1 MKNLYLI
8 ILILILIFCSGFDVT
23 ISYQPE
29 VDKLENLFKAVIPL
43 RCGIMY
49 TKVPRGLIISIDEK
63 CFFNKGEVRIKESSL
78 DILDAISYM
87 LVKLPNYCV
96 IENHT
101 EEHDFNENWELSV
114 SRASNLAE
122 YMIKYRK
129 LPIEKVFSL
138 GFGETMPFKDNVAP
152 KNGLNNRIDFVII
165 EYEAKR

>member
-1 MKNLYLI
+1 MSQSLI
-8 ILILILIFCSGFDVT
+8 SLKLINWKIYSKQSFLCDAELCIQKFRAV
-23 ISYQPE
+23 
-29 VDKLENLFKAVIPL
+29 LFIN
-43 RCGIMY
+43 
-49 TKVPRGLIISIDEK
+49 LIISIDEK

-101 EEHDFNENWELSV
+101 EESDFTKNWELSV

-152 KNGLNNRIDFVII
+152 ENGLNNRIDFVII
-165 EYEAKR
+165 EYEARR

>member
-1 MKNLYLI
+1 MKKLYLI
-8 ILILILIFCSGFDVT
+8 ILILISILCSGFNLT

-29 VDKLENLFKAVIPL
+29 VDKLEALFKSVVPL

-78 DILDAISYM
+78 DILDAISY
-87 LVKLPNYCV
+87 LLAKLPNYCV

-101 EEHDFNENWELSV
+101 EEDDFTKNWELSI

-138 GFGETMPFKDNVAP
+138 GFGETMPFRDNVAP

>member
-1 MKNLYLI
+1 MKNLYLV

-29 VDKLENLFKAVIPL
+29 VDKLENLFKAVLPL

-49 TKVPRGLIISIDEK
+49 TKVPRGLIVSIDEN

-78 DILDAISYM
+78 DILDAISCL

-101 EEHDFNENWELSV
+101 EEHEFNENWELSV

-129 LPIEKVFSL
+129 LPVEKVFSL

-165 EYEAKR
+165 EYEARR

>member
-1 MKNLYLI
+1 MKKLYLI
-8 ILILILIFCSGFDVT
+8 ILILIAIFCSGYN
-23 ISYQPE
+23 IE
-29 VDKLENLFKAVIPL
+29 KLESVFKQVMPQK
-43 RCGIMY
+43 CGVLY

-78 DILDAISYM
+78 DILNIISAI
-87 LVKLPNYCV
+87 LTELPNYCV

-101 EEHDFNENWELSV
+101 EEDDYTKNWELSV

-122 YMIKYRK
+122 YMVKYRK

-138 GFGETMPFKDNVAP
+138 GFGESMPFKDNVAP

-165 EYEAKR
+165 EYEARR

>member
-1 MKNLYLI
+1 M
-8 ILILILIFCSGFDVT
+8 
-23 ISYQPE
+23 
-29 VDKLENLFKAVIPL
+29 
-43 RCGIMY
+43 
-49 TKVPRGLIISIDEK
+49 
-63 CFFNKGEVRIKESSL
+63 FFNKGEVRIKESSL
-78 DILDAISYM
+78 DILDAISCL

-129 LPIEKVFSL
+129 LPVEKVFSL

-165 EYEAKR
+165 EYEARR

>member
-1 MKNLYLI
+1 MKNLYVI
-8 ILILILIFCSGFDVT
+8 ILILITIFCSGFDIT
-23 ISYQPE
+23 ISYQPTVE
-29 VDKLENLFKAVIPL
+29 KLESIFKSVMPL
-43 RCGIMY
+43 KCGIVY

-78 DILDAISYM
+78 DILDAISGQ
-87 LVKLPNYCV
+87 LAQLSNYCV

-122 YMIKYRK
+122 YMIKYKK
-129 LPIEKVFSL
+129 LPVEKVFSL
-138 GFGETMPFKDNVAP
+138 GYGETMPFKDNVAP
-152 KNGLNNRIDFVII
+152 QNGMDSRIDFVII

>member
-29 VDKLENLFKAVIPL
+29 VDKLENLFKAVLPL

-63 CFFNKGEVRIKESSL
+63 CFFNHGEVRIRESSL
-78 DILDAISYM
+78 DILDAISV
-87 LVKLPNYCV
+87 LLAKLPNYCV

-101 EEHDFNENWELSV
+101 EEQDCNDNWELSV
-114 SRASNLAE
+114 ARASNLAE

-129 LPIEKVFSL
+129 LPMEKVFSL
-138 GFGETMPFKDNVAP
+138 GFGETMPFRDNVAP
-152 KNGLNNRIDFVII
+152 VKGMNNRIDFVII

>member
-1 MKNLYLI
+1 MKNLYLV

-29 VDKLENLFKAVIPL
+29 VDKLENLFKAVLPL

-49 TKVPRGLIISIDEK
+49 TKVPRGLIVSIDEN

-78 DILDAISYM
+78 DILDAISCL

-96 IENHT
+96 IVNHT

-129 LPIEKVFSL
+129 LPVEKVFSL

-165 EYEAKR
+165 EYEARR